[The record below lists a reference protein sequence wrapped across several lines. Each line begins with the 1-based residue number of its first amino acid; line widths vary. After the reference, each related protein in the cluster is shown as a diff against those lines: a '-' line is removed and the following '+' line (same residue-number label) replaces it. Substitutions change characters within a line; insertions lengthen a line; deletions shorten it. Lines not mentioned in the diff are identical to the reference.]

1 MVFLQREQGGFW
13 ETNEAT
19 CSNRRRVIKQTEL
32 RYRQMTGLRKSKVS
46 EEKKCIESLKGV
58 SKRNITSA

>member
-19 CSNRRRVIKQTEL
+19 CSNRPRVVKQTEL
-32 RYRQMTGLRKSKVS
+32 RYRQMAGLRKSKVS
-46 EEKKCIESLKGV
+46 QEKGAL
-58 SKRNITSA
+58 NH